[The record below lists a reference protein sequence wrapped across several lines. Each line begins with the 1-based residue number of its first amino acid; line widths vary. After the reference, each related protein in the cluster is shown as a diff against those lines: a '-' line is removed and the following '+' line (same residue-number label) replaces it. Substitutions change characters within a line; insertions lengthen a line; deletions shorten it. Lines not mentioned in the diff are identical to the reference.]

1 MIFKGASVARGCLR
15 PESTP
20 VSELLSVLRMN
31 EEKMN
36 EWMNEWIN
44 VLMTYMEAVIRRCS
58 NFAKIHR
65 KTRVPD
71 SLLMKAEGQYLY
83 WKEALKQVFLF
94 EFCESFKNMHSAK
107 HLRTTVSEFWCTA
120 IIEMLRITLEHN

>member
-1 MIFKGASVARGCLR
+1 MIFKVVSVARGCLR
-15 PESTP
+15 PESAP
-20 VSELLSVLRMN
+20 VSERCYYVYW
-31 EEKMN
+31 EWMN
-36 EWMNEWIN
+36 EWMNEC

-58 NFAKIHR
+58 NSTKINR

-71 SLLMKAEGQYLY
+71 SLLIKLKAEGQYLY

-107 HLRTTVSEFWCTA
+107 HLRTTVSEFWRIA
-120 IIEMLRITLEHN
+120 IIGMLRITLEHN